1 MKKRIISLVLLGASV
16 LTVTACAA
24 LQAQSQ
30 CMAEKIIRLHVVAN
44 SDSDAD
50 QAVKLRVRDAVLR
63 EAQNVLSDASDAKQ
77 AIAAQLPALEAAANA
92 ELRRQ
97 GSGDTACVSFR
108 RELFPT
114 RDYDT
119 FSLPSGVYQSLRV
132 TIGEGAGHNW
142 WCVIFPS
149 LCVPATTDGFA
160 DAAAAGRR
168 DRPHD
173 PRKRCVHGQVPFSGA
188 AAGAEKIPVWGISA
202 IKSAA
207 GRDAAEP
214 AIWQSCLRMNKYK
227 KSGAVSKEHFETK
240 I

>member
-1 MKKRIISLVLLGASV
+1 MKKRIISLVLLGISV

-30 CMAEKIIRLHVVAN
+30 RMAEKIIRLHVVAN

-77 AIAAQLPALEAAANA
+77 AITAQLPALEAAANA

-142 WCVIFPS
+142 WCVVFPP
-149 LCVPATTDGFA
+149 LCTTAATGDMEEA
-160 DAAAAGRR
+160 AQDAGLSEEDVALITRSDEGYILKFKSIELWEQWAAGW
-168 DRPHD
+168 
-173 PRKRCVHGQVPFSGA
+173 KQ
-188 AAGAEKIPVWGISA
+188 
-202 IKSAA
+202 
-207 GRDAAEP
+207 
-214 AIWQSCLRMNKYK
+214 
-227 KSGAVSKEHFETK
+227 
-240 I
+240 

>member
-1 MKKRIISLVLLGASV
+1 MKKRIISLVLLGISV

-30 CMAEKIIRLHVVAN
+30 RMAEKIIRLHVVAN

-142 WCVIFPS
+142 WCVIFPP
-149 LCVPATTDGFA
+149 LCAQ
-160 DAAAAGRR
+160 AAGLSEQAVQALSDDDVRLVTESDGGYVVR
-168 DRPHD
+168 FRLL
-173 PRKRCVHGQVPFSGA
+173 
-188 AAGAEKIPVWGISA
+188 ELW
-202 IKSAA
+202 
-207 GRDAAEP
+207 DALV
-214 AIWQSCLRMNKYK
+214 QRLS
-227 KSGAVSKEHFETK
+227 
-240 I
+240 